1 MAPLTFETIL
11 DKSIGFIPFIS
22 LSLDHL
28 LVIIE
33 LAENGCLLDFLKQS
47 RQQDGNNTTSG
58 LTEHMKT
65 SIAVD
70 VARGMAHLARCR
82 VSSK

>member
-1 MAPLTFETIL
+1 MFETIL

-47 RQQDGNNTTSG
+47 RQQDGNNTRSG
-58 LTEHMKT
+58 LTENMKT

-70 VARGMAHLARCR
+70 VAQGMAHLARCR
-82 VSSK
+82 VSSRYYL

>member
-1 MAPLTFETIL
+1 MFETIL
-11 DKSIGFIPFIS
+11 DKPIAFIPFIS

-33 LAENGCLLDFLKQS
+33 LAENGCLLDFLK
-47 RQQDGNNTTSG
+47 RYRQDGNNRSG
-58 LTEHMKT
+58 LTEHMKI
-65 SIAVD
+65 SLAVD
-70 VARGMAHLARCR
+70 VAQGMAHLADCR

>member
-1 MAPLTFETIL
+1 MFETIL
-11 DKSIGFIPFIS
+11 DKPIAFIPFIS

-33 LAENGCLLDFLKQS
+33 LAENGCLLDFLKRY
-47 RQQDGNNTTSG
+47 RQQDGNNTRSG
-58 LTEHMKT
+58 LTEHIKT